1 MKSNNDVEKY
11 ICYDCVGENHL
22 KSIIK
27 NNGSVIKC
35 SYCNNDE
42 VEGFL
47 LLDFANKIDRAFEQ
61 HFTQSSESPP
71 ENRSIHQLKNFDWE
85 PDGIP
90 VIEAI
95 MDSADIEEEIAT
107 DVQQFLAERHYNH
120 SAAEMGE
127 SSEFE
132 SESYYYI
139 KSHEDF
145 EWQIQWANFEHV
157 LKASTR
163 FFNKINE
170 ELLKSVFEEIDSLHT
185 HKKKPVVRNI
195 GPENDITHLYRA
207 RAFQSDSKLKV
218 ALEFPDKELGP
229 PPSEFATA
237 GRMNS
242 RGISVFYGSINS
254 ETALAEIRPPVGC
267 KVAIARFE
275 LLRTLKVLD
284 LSALTFTHAIGS
296 IFDENYAHQLSR
308 TMFLRKLSQRM
319 TKPVMPDDE
328 HAEYLA
334 TQVIAEFLA
343 SELKFDGIIF
353 PSAQSEGGLNVTL
366 FHSASKIS
374 VIENIEGTSI
384 EASLTDWEDNEVVPY
399 YTVWV
404 RLPKKNKKER
414 TSETSWLE
422 FPGEEWE
429 PKDPDK
435 REKTLS
441 IVLDSI
447 SVEHI
452 QSVKIKSKA
461 YDVNRMDYE
470 ISSE

>member
-1 MKSNNDVEKY
+1 
-11 ICYDCVGENHL
+11 
-22 KSIIK
+22 
-27 NNGSVIKC
+27 
-35 SYCNNDE
+35 
-42 VEGFL
+42 
-47 LLDFANKIDRAFEQ
+47 
-61 HFTQSSESPP
+61 
-71 ENRSIHQLKNFDWE
+71 
-85 PDGIP
+85 
-90 VIEAI
+90 
-95 MDSADIEEEIAT
+95 
-107 DVQQFLAERHYNH
+107 
-120 SAAEMGE
+120 
-127 SSEFE
+127 
-132 SESYYYI
+132 
-139 KSHEDF
+139 
-145 EWQIQWANFEHV
+145 
-157 LKASTR
+157 
-163 FFNKINE
+163 
-170 ELLKSVFEEIDSLHT
+170 
-185 HKKKPVVRNI
+185 
-195 GPENDITHLYRA
+195 
-207 RAFQSDSKLKV
+207 
-218 ALEFPDKELGP
+218 LGP

-267 KVAIARFE
+267 KVAIACFE
-275 LLRTLKVLD
+275 LQRTLKVLD

-343 SELKFDGIIF
+343 SELKFDGITF

-374 VIENIEGTSI
+374 AIENSEGTSI

-404 RLPKKNKKER
+404 RLPKKNKKDR
-414 TSETSWLE
+414 TSETSWLD

-429 PKDPDK
+429 PEDPDK

-461 YDVNRMDYE
+461 YDVNRMDFE
-470 ISSE
+470 MSSEEVDDD